1 MATTLET
8 AAELI
13 AQALLPLAGALEAA
27 DQDIV
32 SFVCQLGWQLP
43 SVPAAF
49 HDLAAP
55 SKTLVQHLAQL
66 QVARLEVEAG
76 TGTDDDVL
84 QALGLVAVDLAVL
97 VDAIT
102 TLPGKLRTQLPQAY
116 LDATGIASDIQQR
129 LLDFI
134 LIALLRL
141 SFPTAYE
148 FFFVLGLVEETA
160 EVADSAHFQP
170 PFTLYRVRWDRI
182 PHTFQDPGNLFHDV
196 YGWGTPA
203 LDIPRLF
210 EAIRRLST
218 MLLAPAIVGYPD
230 DALLRVLSPGAAV
243 SPDDGPPPLLLIPLL
258 NLDVLTVSAALIP
271 LPSASP
277 ADAQALAVTLV
288 LTGALTDAIP
298 LTDTLTLTGQAE
310 IDLTTG
316 AALVLRPGQPP
327 GFVSGLN
334 SANPVAATGKVGLRV
349 TRAGA
354 EGQRV
359 GILSAADGVVVD
371 ATQLFLGVGAGGQTA
386 GGVDC
391 FIEAGLIG
399 ARLLIETGQVDSF
412 LAAILPANGIEV
424 DFEVSVQWSKTG
436 GVHFQASSGLDTTI
450 GLHLSIGPISLES
463 LHLRLAT
470 TSSGLQFDAS
480 VTATAQLGPI
490 AGSVTGIGLT
500 TTLQPDAGNLGPV
513 DLVLGFRPPDGLA
526 LALDADPVS
535 GVGFLAF
542 DVTNVRYLGA
552 LELAVGDV
560 SISAVGVL
568 DTRLPG
574 GAKGYSLIVVASATF
589 PPVQLGL
596 GFSLT
601 GIGGLVGVNRTVD
614 VPSLQALA
622 RAGRLDDLMFPADLI
637 HRAPQVAANLAQVFP
652 PAQDHFIVGPAV
664 QIEWGEGGM
673 VDAEIGVFIELSDS
687 GGGINLL
694 RVALLGWLHLSLPDP
709 LTPVADLKLDVLGLL
724 DIPGKTLSLDAGLR
738 DSKIA
743 DFPITGQAAVR
754 ASWGANAS
762 LVIAL
767 GGFNPHF
774 AVPAGFPAL
783 QRLTLAIGGDN
794 PRLTL
799 SAYLAL
805 TSNTLQL
812 GCSADLYASVG
823 TSVGTAAVSASLTFD
838 ALMQFKP
845 FGLIVDLTIAA
856 TVLLD
861 GNAIMT
867 LNLDLHVT
875 GPNPWTA
882 TGSAHFHALFCDV
895 TIPIS
900 IPAGPQPP
908 PQQPQTVNLDGNLTA
923 ALADLHSWQT
933 GPPAGRGVVTVRGQ
947 DAAHPAV
954 HPLGSLTVRQ
964 HAVPL
969 GQRIVRYGPDLV
981 DACQYDIT
989 GATLG
994 GLDAPTAAV
1003 TDSFAPAQFLQM
1015 DDAAKLSSPSFE
1027 PMTAGVTLGSPLLTL
1042 PAAPGSA
1049 KGSMTVVDTRS
1060 TSDWNM
1066 LTLDSPDPSGAPAA
1080 TAPVPPAMVAAPG
1093 TVALPDTLLQSQLP
1107 GAAAAVNGP
1116 GGHGA
1121 ARYSGAGGSGIA
1133 LKEPSYAVVGM
1144 NLAGIGADPGR
1155 RMLIPTTAAAPSRAP
1170 AGVSGMDW
1178 QVVYTSE
1185 MAGPGGTG

>member
-1 MATTLET
+1 MSDDLSFLQPVAETLLEIIAPLQTALANPGAFEQLLAAHGWEVSPGSVTATDITQAFGAGQAIAAIGSDVAKLEQGDGGT
-8 AAELI
+8 DEVGVYADLVTQISNLI
-13 AQALLPLAGALEAA
+13 YQLGMMIHNAPQALPFPFNQE
-27 DQDIV
+27 D
-32 SFVCQLGWQLP
+32 FWTEFP
-43 SVPAAF
+43 P
-49 HDLAAP
+49 
-55 SKTLVQHLAQL
+55 
-66 QVARLEVEAG
+66 E
-76 TGTDDDVL
+76 
-84 QALGLVAVDLAVL
+84 L
-97 VDAIT
+97 VDDLFISYLRGHHPTIFAWLYGIGLIDEQLKQAGSAVGRVDY
-102 TLPGKLRTQLPQAY
+102 TLRSIQWHRIPEIISP
-116 LDATGIASDIQQR
+116 AT
-129 LLDFI
+129 
-134 LIALLRL
+134 LLR
-141 SFPTAYE
+141 
-148 FFFVLGLVEETA
+148 
-160 EVADSAHFQP
+160 
-170 PFTLYRVRWDRI
+170 
-182 PHTFQDPGNLFHDV
+182 DV
-196 YGWGTPA
+196 YGWGSGNLDWQKVLGRLGLLLDNLGLLSQQIPADPTEAAPYWGGAPPAGLECLRFTIAAGEVSDTVVYALGLVILPIPGAGGSMPGLAIYPELVGSLPA
-203 LDIPRLF
+203 LTFAETSLDVSGQFAVSGGIVLELRPSGTNVSTTAAGSSLGEHLKF
-210 EAIRRLST
+210 TYAPASPLIFFGTTDGTHLSAQSVTGGLSVEGALST
-218 MLLAPAIVGYPD
+218 PDIDLTLQAKGMELVIGGGDGDGFLTSMLGSGDATISLAFSLGWSSQRGVHLGD
-230 DALLRVLSPGAAV
+230 GA
-243 SPDDGPPPLLLIPLL
+243 SLETTIPVNVKIL
-258 NLDVLTVSAALIP
+258 AADIQ
-271 LPSASP
+271 S
-277 ADAQALAVTLV
+277 VTAGMAANAGGLV
-288 LTGALTDAIP
+288 LTFGVTAQVTLGP
-298 LTDTLTLTGQAE
+298 LIGTIQGVGLEAQ
-310 IDLTTG
+310 
-316 AALVLRPGQPP
+316 LVPAPP
-327 GFVSGLN
+327 GK
-334 SANPVAATGKVGLRV
+334 A
-349 TRAGA
+349 
-354 EGQRV
+354 
-359 GILSAADGVVVD
+359 GIL
-371 ATQLFLGVGAGGQTA
+371 GQY
-386 GGVDC
+386 D
-391 FIEAGLIG
+391 L
-399 ARLLIETGQVDSF
+399 SF
-412 LAAILPANGIEV
+412 
-424 DFEVSVQWSKTG
+424 
-436 GVHFQASSGLDTTI
+436 
-450 GLHLSIGPISLES
+450 
-463 LHLRLAT
+463 
-470 TSSGLQFDAS
+470 
-480 VTATAQLGPI
+480 
-490 AGSVTGIGLT
+490 
-500 TTLQPDAGNLGPV
+500 
-513 DLVLGFRPPDGLA
+513 GFRPPEGVA
-526 LALDADPVS
+526 LAIDAPGVS
-535 GVGFLAF
+535 GVGFIAF
-542 DVTNVRYLGA
+542 DETNARYLGA
-552 LELAVGDV
+552 LALAVGDV

-568 DTRLPG
+568 DTRLPDG
-574 GAKGYSLIVVASATF
+574 EKGYSLVVVASATF
-589 PPVQLGL
+589 LPIELGF
-596 GFSLT
+596 GFSLA

-652 PAQDHFIVGPAV
+652 PAQGHFIVGPAV
-664 QIEWGEGGM
+664 RIEWGAEGM

-709 LTPVADLKLDVLGLL
+709 IEPVADLKLDVLGLV
-724 DIPGKTLSLDAGLR
+724 DIPGKMLSLDAGLR
-738 DSKIA
+738 DSTIA
-743 DFPITGQAAVR
+743 DFPLTGQAAMR
-754 ASWGANAS
+754 ASWGANAAFV
-762 LVIAL
+762 LAM
-767 GGFNPHF
+767 GGFNPAF
-774 AVPAGFPAL
+774 AAPAGFPAL

-812 GCSADLYASVG
+812 GCSADLYASIG

-838 ALMQFKP
+838 ALVQFKP

-908 PQQPQTVNLDGNLTA
+908 PQQPQTVDLDGNLAA

-989 GATLG
+989 SATLG

-1003 TDSFAPAQFLQM
+1003 TDSFAPAQFLKM

-1027 PMTAGVTLGSPLLTL
+1027 PMTAGVTLGSPQLTL

-1080 TAPVPPAMVAAPG
+1080 TAPVPPAVVAAPG

-1155 RMLIPTTAAAPSRAP
+1155 CMLIPTTAAAPSRAP
-1170 AGVSGMDW
+1170 AGVSGTDW

-1185 MAGPGGTG
+1185 MAGPGGMG